1 MAIYQF
7 ETHLTDS
14 REIFLLS
21 GTRWARMAFRGRAKN
36 DSTVSDQ
43 LNKYRRYAEEAQRQA
58 DKAVSARDKESWLK
72 IAQSWLD
79 MLPKGTYSAE
89 DEFNKTVRDVG
100 TGQEDSGSMN

>member
-1 MAIYQF
+1 
-7 ETHLTDS
+7 
-14 REIFLLS
+14 
-21 GTRWARMAFRGRAKN
+21 MAFRGQTKK